1 MLFSGDR
8 EGFLRATPSPIR
20 CIAAWRATAVHNLL
34 SRFHCTFHVHDQNPV
49 REIKYRLRGTKETH
63 VLTLTRHSRPN
74 AFVFRILKSSVL
86 AAAMMLV
93 AAIATANTINFDDFT
108 LDGSGFYN
116 GSDLGGDFTVGNG
129 TFNGTFNNTFSFGC
143 CWDGWSVSNHGD
155 TATPGFGNQYS
166 SITGGGFGG
175 GGQFGVAF
183 TDSANITLA
192 SATSITG
199 TYLTNTTYSA
209 LSMLNGDSFAKQFGG
224 ASGTDE
230 DWFSVTIEG
239 RLSGAAT
246 SSVEFLLADYRF
258 ANSID
263 DYIIDEWTWVDLSSL
278 GLVDELSFSFAS
290 SDVGNFGVNTPSYVA
305 VDFITSIPEPG
316 TGLLC
321 ALGLA
326 AMARR
331 PWRSRRLKRSGV

>member
-1 MLFSGDR
+1 M
-8 EGFLRATPSPIR
+8 
-20 CIAAWRATAVHNLL
+20 H
-34 SRFHCTFHVHDQNPV
+34 
-49 REIKYRLRGTKETH
+49 
-63 VLTLTRHSRPN
+63 TLTRNSRPN
-74 AFVFRILKSSVL
+74 GFVSRILTSSVL
-86 AAAMMLV
+86 ATATILV
-93 AAIATANTINFDDFT
+93 AATATANTIDFDDFT

-129 TFNGTFNNTFSFGC
+129 TFTGTFNNTFSFGC

-155 TATPGFGNQYS
+155 TTTPGFGNQYS
-166 SITGGGFGG
+166 SVTGGGFGG
-175 GGQFGVAF
+175 AGQFGVAF
-183 TDSANITLA
+183 TDSANITFA
-192 SATSITG
+192 SAENITG

-230 DWFSVTIEG
+230 DWFSVTVEG

-246 SSVEFLLADYRF
+246 SSVEFFLADYRF
-258 ANSID
+258 ANSVD
-263 DYIIDEWTWVDLSSL
+263 DYIIDDWTWVDLSSL

-290 SDVGNFGVNTPSYVA
+290 SDVGDFGVNTPSYVA
-305 VDFITSIPEPG
+305 VDFITSIPEPS

-326 AMARR
+326 AMPKRPRR
-331 PWRSRRLKRSGV
+331 SQKV

>member
-1 MLFSGDR
+1 M
-8 EGFLRATPSPIR
+8 
-20 CIAAWRATAVHNLL
+20 H
-34 SRFHCTFHVHDQNPV
+34 
-49 REIKYRLRGTKETH
+49 
-63 VLTLTRHSRPN
+63 TLTRNSRPN
-74 AFVFRILKSSVL
+74 GFVSRILTSSVL
-86 AAAMMLV
+86 AAATILV
-93 AAIATANTINFDDFT
+93 AATATANTIDFDDFT

-129 TFNGTFNNTFSFGC
+129 TFTGTFTGTFNNTFSFGC

-155 TATPGFGNQYS
+155 TTTPGFGNQYS

-192 SATSITG
+192 SAANITG

-230 DWFSVTIEG
+230 DWFSVTVEG
-239 RLSGAAT
+239 RLSGVAT
-246 SSVEFLLADYRF
+246 SSVEFFLADYRF
-258 ANSID
+258 ANSVD
-263 DYIIDEWTWVDLSSL
+263 DYIIDDWTWVDLSSL

-290 SDVGNFGVNTPSYVA
+290 SDVGDFGVNTPSYVA
-305 VDFITSIPEPG
+305 VDFITSIPEPS

-326 AMARR
+326 AMSRR
-331 PWRSRRLKRSGV
+331 PRRSQKV

>member
-1 MLFSGDR
+1 M
-8 EGFLRATPSPIR
+8 
-20 CIAAWRATAVHNLL
+20 H
-34 SRFHCTFHVHDQNPV
+34 
-49 REIKYRLRGTKETH
+49 
-63 VLTLTRHSRPN
+63 TLTRNSRPN
-74 AFVFRILKSSVL
+74 GFVSRILTSSVL
-86 AAAMMLV
+86 ATATILV
-93 AAIATANTINFDDFT
+93 AATATANTIDFDDFT

-129 TFNGTFNNTFSFGC
+129 TFTGTFTGTFNTTFSFGC

-155 TATPGFGNQYS
+155 TTTPGFGNQYS
-166 SITGGGFGG
+166 SVTGGGFGG
-175 GGQFGVAF
+175 AGQFGVAF

-192 SATSITG
+192 SAENITG

-230 DWFSVTIEG
+230 DWFSVTVEG

-246 SSVEFLLADYRF
+246 SSVEFFLADYRF
-258 ANSID
+258 ANSVD
-263 DYIIDEWTWVDLSSL
+263 DYIIDDWTWVDLSSL

-290 SDVGNFGVNTPSYVA
+290 SDVGDFGVNTPSYVA
-305 VDFITSIPEPG
+305 VDFITSIPEPS

-326 AMARR
+326 AMPKRPRR
-331 PWRSRRLKRSGV
+331 SQKV